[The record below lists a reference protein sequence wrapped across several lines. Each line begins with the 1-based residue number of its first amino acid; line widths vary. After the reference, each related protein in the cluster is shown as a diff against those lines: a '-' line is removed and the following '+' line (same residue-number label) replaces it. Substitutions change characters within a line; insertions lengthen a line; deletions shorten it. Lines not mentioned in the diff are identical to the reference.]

1 MSSPRSN
8 EPPLQPDMRQVMV
21 VEDERRL
28 RDVLVANIREMGL
41 DPVSVPNAEQALQL
55 MEKSPVPIVLLDLNL
70 PGMNGLDLC
79 AIVHRRWPTTQ
90 AIILTGYGDL
100 NAAKKAIRLEVVD
113 FLTKPC
119 GMDDLEKAL
128 ERARARF
135 REKWIASQPAAAREP
150 KPEPSQRKAAV
161 PRMPPSVLA
170 AQNNQ
175 AAHSLEDV
183 ERDLIYAALARHG
196 GNREAAAA
204 DLGIS
209 VRKLY
214 YRLQQYQQARAATEQ
229 EQGSGSL

>member
-1 MSSPRSN
+1 MSSTRVN
-8 EPPLQPDMRQVMV
+8 EPPLQPDMRQVLV

-41 DPVSVPNAEQALQL
+41 DPIAVPNAEQALQL
-55 MEKSPVPIVLLDLNL
+55 IEKSPIPIVLLDLNL

-79 AIVHRRWPTTQ
+79 ALVHRRWPTTQ

-128 ERARARF
+128 ERARSRF
-135 REKWIASQPAAAREP
+135 REKWIASQPAAGREP
-150 KPEPSQRKAAV
+150 KAEPSTRRAAV
-161 PRMPPSVLA
+161 PRIPPSVLA
-170 AQNNQ
+170 AAQDNQ
-175 AAHSLEDV
+175 VTHSLEDV
-183 ERDLIYAALARHG
+183 ERDLIFAALARHG

-214 YRLQQYQQARAATEQ
+214 YRLQQYQHARSTAE
-229 EQGSGSL
+229 EGSTPM